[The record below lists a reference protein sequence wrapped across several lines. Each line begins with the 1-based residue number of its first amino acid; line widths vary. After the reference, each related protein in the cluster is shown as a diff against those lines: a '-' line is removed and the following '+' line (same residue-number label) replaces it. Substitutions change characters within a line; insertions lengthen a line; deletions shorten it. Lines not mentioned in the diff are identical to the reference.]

1 MKVKKLIN
9 ELQKFNEDTELD
21 FVIYSGDEDTDE
33 NDTPIDYIGEIDT
46 SLLDSDTPRV
56 TIGFEKTMNLREQLI
71 KKLTSS
77 KIDDYMEAV
86 ETYGTSCGILDELFK
101 NGFKGFNNYTTEE
114 LKNELGEVA

>member
-9 ELQKFNEDTELD
+9 ELQKFNEDIELD

-56 TIGFEKTMNLREQLI
+56 TIGFKKIMNREQLI

-86 ETYGTSCGILDELFK
+86 ETYGSSCGILDDLFK